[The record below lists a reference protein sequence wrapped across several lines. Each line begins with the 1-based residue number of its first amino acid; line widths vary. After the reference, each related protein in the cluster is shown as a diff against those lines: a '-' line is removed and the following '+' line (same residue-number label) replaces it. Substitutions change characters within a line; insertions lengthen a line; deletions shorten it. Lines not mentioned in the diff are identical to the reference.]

1 MILLRSFIIY
11 QSYFSVRIG
20 ARNDTTTLALS
31 WFHIVRFRDES
42 HVSICSALANA
53 LAAKT
58 FILA

>member
-11 QSYFSVRIG
+11 LFYFLGWIG
-20 ARNDTTTLALS
+20 ACNDSTTLLLS